1 MANSEPP
8 PLRVM
13 FSHAR
18 VDTGGAPEHAYQLMT
33 ALKDKVEFH
42 VACPTDRPY
51 YQRFVALLG
60 QDRVIEIPHRK
71 LSISALWNLY
81 KEIKRRKIDIMHA
94 HGKGGGVYARITG
107 FPAGKKII
115 YTSHGMPPM
124 SGSMF
129 WFLNSDVWLDF
140 ILSKVTSAVICVSD
154 GEKDEIMAHHVTK
167 GEKLVVIENG
177 VTMGLPRH
185 HTHTAGQPLRL
196 IAVSRFDGQKN
207 PGELAE
213 IVIELEKRKL
223 TGGFHL
229 TVLGDGE
236 GRQEFERKIAEHGLT
251 DRITMTGAVPD
262 VRKHFRESDV
272 LVSTSIWEGMPLALL
287 EAMSEGL
294 PIMASDVVGNHDVV
308 TDGENGFLYPLGN
321 PNLATDAIMLL
332 ADPAIRQ
339 RFGDAGRGHI
349 MARHSVE
356 YMAKNTM
363 DLYKSVAASSKKLAR
378 AESAQKNEHAEEEVA

>member
-1 MANSEPP
+1 MASLEP

-33 ALKDKVEFH
+33 ALKDQVEFH

-60 QDRVIEIPHRK
+60 QDHVIEIPHRK
-71 LSISALWNLY
+71 LSVSALWKLY
-81 KEIKRRKIDIMHA
+81 KEVKRRKIDVMHA
-94 HGKGGGVYARITG
+94 HGKGGGVYARMVG

-124 SGSMF
+124 SGSFF

-140 ILSKVTSAVICVSD
+140 LLSKVTNAVICVSN
-154 GEKDEIMAHHVTK
+154 GERDEIESHHVTK

-185 HTHTAGQPLRL
+185 HAHTAGQPLRL
-196 IAVSRFDGQKN
+196 VAVSRFDGQKN
-207 PGELAE
+207 SGELAE

-223 TGGFHL
+223 AGGFHL
-229 TVLGDGE
+229 TVLGHGE
-236 GRQEFERKIAEHGLT
+236 GKADFERKIAEHGLT

-262 VRKHFRESDV
+262 VRKYFRESDV

-308 TDGENGFLYPLGN
+308 TDGENGLLYSLGN
-321 PNLATDAIMLL
+321 IVQATDAIMLL

-339 RFGDAGRGHI
+339 RFGDAGRDHI
-349 MARHSVE
+349 LARHSVD
-356 YMAKNTM
+356 YMAKNTLN
-363 DLYKSVAASSKKLAR
+363 LYKQVMASPKKLVHEELAP
-378 AESAQKNEHAEEEVA
+378 ADGPTKNEVA